1 MTENKGCL
9 GNLYEGKKDGWDGA
23 VYNTSSVA
31 PALRAKQGGI
41 YIMRKINEREQGK
54 DENISGKLL
63 RTEGQL

>member
-31 PALRAKQGGI
+31 PALRAKQGGESI
-41 YIMRKINEREQGK
+41 
-54 DENISGKLL
+54 
-63 RTEGQL
+63 